1 MPSSYR
7 EHSLKAPLS
16 AWVECVWMLDA
27 PGRPE
32 GAAPESVFPDG
43 CVEMI
48 VQLDAPARAARGED
62 TFHLQPP
69 AFLMGPFAST
79 LRLAPAGRMKTLGVR
94 FRPGG
99 AAVFLPFP
107 VDLLGDAEVPV
118 DAVFGAAG
126 ARLVDRLA
134 AAPSDAARV
143 SLVEEF
149 LISRLLARGGT
160 REKSPVSF
168 AVRRMLASTR
178 YSVAGLA
185 RECGWSPRQLERRFR
200 AETGLSP
207 RLLARIIRFQR
218 VLRALGPQ
226 DADWVSVALDC
237 GYADQPH
244 LIRDF
249 RAFTGQ
255 TPAAFRRS
263 EPSLATAFV
272 APERLERFFAG

>member
-1 MPSSYR
+1 
-7 EHSLKAPLS
+7 
-16 AWVECVWMLDA
+16 MLDA
-27 PGRPE
+27 PARPE
-32 GAAPESVFPDG
+32 GAAAESIFPDG
-43 CVEMI
+43 CVELI
-48 VQLDAPARAARGED
+48 VQLDAPARAARGERS
-62 TFHLQPP
+62 FHLQPP
-69 AFLMGPFAST
+69 AFLMGPFASA

-126 ARLVDRLA
+126 ARLVGRLG
-134 AAPSDAARV
+134 AAPSDEARV
-143 SLVEEF
+143 SIVEEF
-149 LISRLLARGGT
+149 LDSRLLAGGGAP
-160 REKSPVSF
+160 ENSPVAF
-168 AVRRMLASTR
+168 AVRRMLASPR
-178 YSVAGLA
+178 YSVSGLA
-185 RECGWSPRQLERRFR
+185 HDCGWSPRQLERRFR

-218 VLRALGPQ
+218 VLRALGRE
-226 DADWVSVALDC
+226 DAEWVSVALDC
-237 GYADQPH
+237 GYSDQPH

-263 EPSLATAFV
+263 EPSLAAAFV